1 MLAAI
6 GTFLFVKVPM
16 FVGYIVITKDVLVPV
31 AEGIVNGINDGI
43 KQGNK
48 DLEDEKQ
55 KKSEAA

>member
-6 GTFLFVKVPM
+6 GTFLLVKVPM

-31 AEGIVNGINDGI
+31 AEGIINGINDGI

-48 DLEDEKQ
+48 DLEEKKQ
-55 KKSEAA
+55 KVAEAA